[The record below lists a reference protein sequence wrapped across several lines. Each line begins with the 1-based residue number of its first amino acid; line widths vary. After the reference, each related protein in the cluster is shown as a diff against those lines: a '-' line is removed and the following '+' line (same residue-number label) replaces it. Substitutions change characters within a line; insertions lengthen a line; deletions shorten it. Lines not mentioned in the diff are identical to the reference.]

1 MADRHPPTS
10 LSPGPATGREG
21 DSFSD
26 EVGAGRPVAGVDP
39 ARRLDSDAKFVRT
52 DVSERI
58 DKLLPGEVALV
69 YHCLR
74 DRLATL
80 FDKAV

>member
-1 MADRHPPTS
+1 MADRHPPTCIS
-10 LSPGPATGREG
+10 LCLATGAER
-21 DSFSD
+21 DSFLD
-26 EVGAGRPVAGVDP
+26 ATPANRPSAGVDP
-39 ARRLDSDAKFVRT
+39 ARPLDSDAKIACT
-52 DVSERI
+52 DVPERI
-58 DKLLPGEVALV
+58 DKLLPGEAALV